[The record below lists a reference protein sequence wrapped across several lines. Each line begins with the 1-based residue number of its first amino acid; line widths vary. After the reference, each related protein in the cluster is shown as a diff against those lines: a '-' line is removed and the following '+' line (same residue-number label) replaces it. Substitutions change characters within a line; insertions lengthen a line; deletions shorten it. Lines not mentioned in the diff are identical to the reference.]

1 MGSLHLDG
9 VNDYCAR
16 TSSVPATTIPLT
28 VGVWFRCDV
37 TTPNFPVFFAL
48 INAGAGF
55 DGYTLD
61 YAAHSFNKQSRAL
74 TNRGV
79 GNSVAAQT
87 FTIEGDLEEWR
98 SAVGIWEST
107 ASRAAFLD
115 AGADKGVNTDSLT
128 PSLTP
133 DTLYAGGFTAPEVGG
148 FLGGHLGY
156 MLIWDVVLSDAEV
169 GIFHAGFIPQE
180 ANLLAFHDF
189 TVDPATT
196 GGAVLD
202 TVGGFDLTIHGAAYD
217 SGQTPPV
224 AYELGLVSEAPANT
238 GAPVASGTP
247 TQFSPLTCSTGTWT
261 GDPTPVYAYQWQRD
275 TGSGFANIPGAS
287 SSTYELDLADID
299 SMIRCH
305 VTATNVG
312 GNATADS
319 NELGP
324 VVGPPDPDMF
334 MKWGGERVAAKRRIK
349 WDGELVPPL

>member
-1 MGSLHLDG
+1 VGSLSLDG
-9 VNDYCAR
+9 TNDYCSR
-16 TSSVPATTIPLT
+16 TASVPDPTLPLT
-28 VGVWFRCDV
+28 VGVWFRCDAD
-37 TTPNFPVFFAL
+37 TPNFPVMFAL

-61 YAAHSFNKQSRAL
+61 YAAQQFNRQVRAL

-98 SAVGIWEST
+98 SAVGVWESN
-107 ASRAAFLD
+107 ASRAAYLD
-115 AGADKGVNTDSLT
+115 AGADKGTNTDSLT

-133 DTLYAGGFTAPEVGG
+133 DVLYTGGFTAPEVGG

-156 MLIWDVVLSDAEV
+156 LLIWDVVLSDVEI

-196 GGAVLD
+196 GGVVVDA
-202 TVGGFDLTIHGAAYD
+202 VGGFDLTINGATYD

-224 AYELGLVSEAPANT
+224 SYELGVESEAPANT
-238 GAPVASGTP
+238 GVPVASGTV
-247 TQFSPLTCSTGTWT
+247 TQFSPLSSTTGTWT

-275 TGSGFANIPGAS
+275 TGGGFASIPGAT

-299 SMIRCH
+299 SMVRCR

-312 GNATADS
+312 GSANADS

-324 VVGPPDPDMF
+324 VEGPPDPDVF
-334 MKWGGERVAAKRRIK
+334 VRWGGEWVPAVQRVRV
-349 WDGELVPPL
+349 DGAWVPAV